1 MRRALV
7 IAGAA
12 LALAVAAGAYSEYG
26 PRPTPTGQPPLVRLN
41 AANFKDLQERFNQA
55 PDRVRVLALLSP
67 T

>member
-7 IAGAA
+7 TACAA

-26 PRPTPTGQPPLVRLN
+26 PRPTPNGQPPLARLN
-41 AANFKDLQERFNQA
+41 AANFEDLKQRFNQA
-55 PDRVRVLALLSP
+55 TDRVRVLALLSP